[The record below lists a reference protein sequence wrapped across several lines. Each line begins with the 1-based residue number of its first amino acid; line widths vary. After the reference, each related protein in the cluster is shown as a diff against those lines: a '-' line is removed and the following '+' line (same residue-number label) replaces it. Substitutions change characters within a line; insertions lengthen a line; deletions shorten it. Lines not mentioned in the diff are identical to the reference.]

1 MSFSYPITDNGT
13 TNGVADPKSV
23 AGSASLDITPVNYP
37 PVITA
42 ASLTVSEGGTVLV
55 TTASIGVTD
64 PDSSS
69 FTFTVT
75 NVTHGKF
82 QTTTDGVTWVD
93 ATTFTG
99 DDLAANHVQFVH
111 DGGEAAPTFSIQA
124 DDGAPI
130 NNLSNIFTGSV
141 SFTNVNDAP
150 ATAPVTLTAIAED
163 SGPRTITQ
171 AQLLANA

>member
-1 MSFSYPITDNGT
+1 
-13 TNGVADPKSV
+13 
-23 AGSASLDITPVNYP
+23 
-37 PVITA
+37 
-42 ASLTVSEGGTVLV
+42 
-55 TTASIGVTD
+55 ASIGVTD

-75 NVTHGKF
+75 NVSNGTF
-82 QTTTDGVTWVD
+82 QTTDGVTWVN
-93 ATTFTG
+93 ATTFTSA
-99 DDLAANHVQFVH
+99 DLAASHVQFVH

-124 DDGAPI
+124 DDGAAI

-150 ATAPVTLTAIAED
+150 ATTAVTLAAIAED

-171 AQLLANA
+171 APLLANASDVEGNTLAANNLQISSGDAWLVDRGEGPT